1 MREARYDAVIVGGG
15 IAGALVAERLLA
27 AGMTV
32 ALLEAGAETSG
43 ESGEGWEAYL
53 AHYHANPLK
62 TPNSPYPENR
72 AAPSPSVL
80 DTAKIGAEPSTKGYF
95 VQRGPNPF
103 GSNYL
108 RALGGTTLHWLG
120 TCLRMTPADF
130 EMATRYGRGVDW
142 PISYADLAPWYE
154 RAEWAIG
161 VSGEVEDQGYHG
173 IAFSPGYA
181 YPMRRIPQSFND
193 RFYVRAL
200 DGATLAVDGARL
212 PITVSSTPQ
221 GRNSTPRAGG
231 AIVAGEARGAYE
243 ARGGSPDYVF
253 RGARCEGNSSCIPIC
268 PVKAKYSALK
278 TLGDC
283 ARLWPQTFTLL
294 KQCVV
299 SRLEHDPDS
308 GAVTG
313 VLYKRYEAPDAPY
326 FETRAIRGRI
336 VVLAANAVE
345 NAKLGLASGLRDPSG
360 QLGGNL
366 MDHPFLLSW
375 GLAPEP
381 VGPFRGPGAT
391 SGIESLRDGA
401 FRRDRAAC
409 RVEIGNWGWNFAT
422 GAPFSDVNRLVD
434 EGFSG
439 AALRARL
446 RHDVQRQVRLGA
458 LIEQPPDPDNRVS
471 IDPRWRDAL
480 GEPRPV
486 IDYHLDAYTRA
497 GLALGRD
504 LCAEAFRV
512 AGVEDHTAYDRDL
525 PGYVEH
531 EGRGFAYFGSGHLV
545 GTHRIGAYEGAGVT
559 DADLRMWRHP
569 NLWMVGAGAMPTIGT
584 SNPTLTLA
592 ALALKAADAMVAA
605 METTP

>member
-1 MREARYDAVIVGGG
+1 MRRAHFDAVIVGGG

-32 ALLEAGAETSG
+32 ALLEAGAGASG
-43 ESGEGWEAYL
+43 ETGEGWEAYL
-53 AHYHANPLK
+53 AHYYSNPAK
-62 TPNSPYPENR
+62 TPNSPYPVNR

-80 DTAKIGAEPSTKGYF
+80 DTAKIGDQPSTTGYF

-130 EMATRYGRGVDW
+130 EMATRYGQGVDW
-142 PISYADLAPWYE
+142 PFGYAKLAPWYE

-173 IAFSPGYA
+173 IGFAPGYA
-181 YPMRRIPQSFND
+181 YPMHRIPQSFND

-200 DGATLAVDGARL
+200 QGATLRVDGEDL

-221 GRNSTPRAGG
+221 GRNSTPRVGG
-231 AIVAGEARGAYE
+231 ATVGGEKLEAYE
-243 ARGGSPDYVF
+243 ARGGSPDYIF

-268 PVKAKYSALK
+268 PVKAKYGALK

-283 ARLWPQTFTLL
+283 LRRWPDRFIVM

-299 SRLEHDPDS
+299 SKLEHDPDS

-313 VLYKRYEAPDAPY
+313 VVFKRYEAPDAPY
-326 FETRAIRGRI
+326 YETRSIRGRI

-360 QLGGNL
+360 QLGRNL

-375 GLAPEP
+375 GLAPAP
-381 VGPFRGPGAT
+381 VGPFRGPGST

-401 FRRDRAAC
+401 FRANRAAC

-422 GAPFSDVNRLVD
+422 GAPFSDVKRLLA
-434 EGFSG
+434 EGLSG

-446 RHDVQRQVRLGA
+446 RRDVQRQVRLGA
-458 LIEQPPDPDNRVS
+458 LIEQPPDPDNRIS
-471 IDPRWRDAL
+471 IDPQWRDAL

-512 AGVEDHTAYDRDL
+512 AGVADHTAYDPEA
-525 PGYVEH
+525 PGWVEH

-545 GTHRIGAYEGAGVT
+545 GTHRIGADESLGVT
-559 DADLRMWRHP
+559 DADLRAWRHP

-592 ALALKAADAMVAA
+592 ALALKAAAAMVES
-605 METTP
+605 MGKLP